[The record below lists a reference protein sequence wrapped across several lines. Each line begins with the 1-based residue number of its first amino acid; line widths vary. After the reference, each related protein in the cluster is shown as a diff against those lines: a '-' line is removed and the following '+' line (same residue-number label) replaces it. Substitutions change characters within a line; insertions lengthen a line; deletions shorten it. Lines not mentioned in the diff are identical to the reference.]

1 MLKKTSF
8 YVICLIIGLCLFAIS
23 FILKDSDFS
32 KIAGIFIGVGAGLIG
47 MSIAN
52 LYMKRIEKK
61 DPNSTKQNEIDY
73 RDERNTMIRDKAK
86 AKAGDIIQWFIIG
99 IAYILIIIDAPLWTI
114 LVTVAVF
121 LLYNILGIYYMSK
134 YQKEM

>member
-1 MLKKTSF
+1 MLKKTSY
-8 YVICLIIGLCLFAIS
+8 YVICLIVGLCLVAIS

-32 KIAGIFIGVGAGLIG
+32 KIAGIFIGLGAGLIG

-61 DPNSTKQNEIDY
+61 NPDATKQNEIDFK
-73 RDERNTMIRDKAK
+73 DERNTMIRYKAK
-86 AKAGDIIQWFIIG
+86 AKAGDIIQWFIMG
-99 IAYILIIIDAPLWTI
+99 ITYVMILIDAPLWLI
-114 LVTVAVF
+114 LCTTAVF
-121 LLYNILGIYYMSK
+121 LLYAILAIYYMSK

>member
-1 MLKKTSF
+1 MLKKTSY

-23 FILKDSDFS
+23 FILKDFDFS

-61 DPNSTKQNEIDY
+61 DPISTKQNEIDY

-99 IAYILIIIDAPLWTI
+99 IAYILIIIDA
-114 LVTVAVF
+114 
-121 LLYNILGIYYMSK
+121 
-134 YQKEM
+134 